1 MKKTVMKTLLS
12 SLLVALVLVG
22 GTLAYL
28 TASDSPL
35 INTFKL
41 AKVSTEIHEE
51 TGVDKAPQVKNTGES
66 PVYVRAKAVITDLPE
81 GVTVDMN
88 SAYNTDKWEDGN
100 DGFYY
105 YREILQPST
114 DSNPSMTAPL
124 FTIATD
130 ESGNSNV
137 KVETDMAVFDISK
150 PATFSIEVYQEAVL
164 APANAQYKLSDAQAA
179 FNKKS

>member
-1 MKKTVMKTLLS
+1 MKKRVMKTLIS

-28 TASDSPL
+28 KASDSPL

-41 AKVSTEIHEE
+41 AKVSTEIFEE
-51 TGVDKAPQVKNTGES
+51 TGVNKAPQVKNTGES

-88 SAYNTDKWEDGN
+88 GAYNTANWEYGN

-105 YREILQPST
+105 YKKILQPST

-137 KVETDMAVFDISK
+137 KVETDTDVFDTSK

-164 APANAQYKLSDAQAA
+164 APANAQYKLSDAKAA
-179 FNKKS
+179 FDKKG

>member
-51 TGVDKAPQVKNTGES
+51 TGGDKAPQVKNTGES

-88 SAYNTDKWEDGN
+88 SAYNTDKWEDGK

-105 YREILQPST
+105 YKEILQPST
-114 DSNPSMTAPL
+114 GETPSMTEKL
-124 FTIATD
+124 FEVTEAKIQTPEGFEPDGEA
-130 ESGNSNV
+130 S
-137 KVETDMAVFDISK
+137 
-150 PATFSIEVYQEAVL
+150 FSIDVYQEAVL
-164 APANAQYKLSDAQAA
+164 APADGQYSLSAAKEA
-179 FNKKS
+179 FNEKG